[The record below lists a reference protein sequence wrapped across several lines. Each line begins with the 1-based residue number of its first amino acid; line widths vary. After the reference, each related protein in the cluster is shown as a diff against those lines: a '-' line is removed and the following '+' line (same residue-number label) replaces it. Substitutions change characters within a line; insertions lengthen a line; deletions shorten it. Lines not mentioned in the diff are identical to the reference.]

1 MAYEMKENTGSLF
14 KNEKATSENHPGY
27 TGKVLIGGV
36 MYWQSAWLK
45 EANGKRYFSQSFKP
59 VEAAQ
64 PDASQARSNQRP
76 APAGGSFDDE
86 IPFSDPL
93 RGRAALT
100 V

>member
-59 VEAAQ
+59 VEQQA
-64 PDASQARSNQRP
+64 PTQARSKP
-76 APAGGSFDDE
+76 EPEPVGGSFNDD
-86 IPFSDPL
+86 IPFANPL